1 MDGKAQE
8 IIRGTVLAV
17 LFQNQENGYTVI
29 RFTTEQ
35 QNTITV
41 GGTSPLCTRGE
52 QLAVTGHWEEHQ
64 THGLQFHAEFL
75 ERVMPAGAQAIE
87 QYLSSRVIKGIGP
100 RTASRIVRL
109 FGDETFEIMER
120 HPERLAEVPG
130 ISPQKARA
138 IGVSFQ

>member
-41 GGTSPLCTRGE
+41 VGTIPLCTPGE

-75 ERVMPAGAQAIE
+75 ERVMPAGAQAPLASAFRRNLACE
-87 QYLSSRVIKGIGP
+87 SCWNFCSAAAYRVSLLCRFTRHMGILLWT
-100 RTASRIVRL
+100 R
-109 FGDETFEIMER
+109 
-120 HPERLAEVPG
+120 
-130 ISPQKARA
+130 
-138 IGVSFQ
+138 